1 MNVRQIKGNTW
12 VLEGMEWIP
21 FYRLEG
27 GRCIL
32 LDTGLLGEREDLE
45 QTLLDHGLTPA
56 GILCSHAHVDH
67 GGEQPVFSGEIP
79 HPRGPHGE
87 GGGDVRRCADP
98 EVLLPHAA
106 PGDGGAG
113 GLHLV
118 HTPDVIVPDRDGPF
132 SFCGAEFQIIQTPGH
147 SAGHISTITPD
158 GVCYVGDALL
168 SREQLGAKLPY
179 CLSHQMGIDS
189 REKLR
194 GTRAELFVMAHRGMC
209 TREELE
215 VLIDDNQAL
224 AQQRAGEVLALVT
237 EPMTVSQI
245 AQRVCRYFQ
254 LLSRRPTRSLRYER
268 NIRFFVE
275 YLADRGDL
283 VMEARDGVTFY
294 RRADQEKM

>member
-1 MNVRQIKGNTW
+1 MCAG
-12 VLEGMEWIP
+12 VLTLKCYFLMLPPGMV
-21 FYRLEG
+21 
-27 GRCIL
+27 
-32 LDTGLLGEREDLE
+32 ERE
-45 QTLLDHGLTPA
+45 A
-56 GILCSHAHVDH
+56 S
-67 GGEQPVFSGEIP
+67 
-79 HPRGPHGE
+79 
-87 GGGDVRRCADP
+87 
-98 EVLLPHAA
+98 
-106 PGDGGAG
+106 
-113 GLHLV
+113 HLV